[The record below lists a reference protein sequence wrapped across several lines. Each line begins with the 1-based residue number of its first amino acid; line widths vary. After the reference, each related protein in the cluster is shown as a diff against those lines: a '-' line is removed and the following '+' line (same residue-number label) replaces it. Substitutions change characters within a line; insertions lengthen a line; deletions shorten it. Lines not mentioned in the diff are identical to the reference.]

1 MARKQQ
7 TPDHWRNR
15 IVGMGEEAPDQ
26 LLANVK
32 NWRIHPKNQQD
43 ALSGVLNSVG
53 WVTGVIVNKRSGTI
67 VDGHLR
73 AALSISR
80 NEPTIPVIYVD
91 LTEAEEALILATLD
105 PISAM
110 AATDAD
116 KLRELMELVRDSVQD
131 EMLDNAL
138 NQIKGANNIIDEFD
152 WQSEWKDMPEFT
164 SEDKTPKRTLYV
176 HFADDK
182 DVDAFSRLV
191 KQTITDKTKFI
202 WYPVQTPRVLGEYH
216 AD

>member
-1 MARKQQ
+1 MAKKSQASTTWQ
-7 TPDHWRNR
+7 NR
-15 IVGMGEEAPDQ
+15 IVGEGVERADQ
-26 LLANVK
+26 LLANPM
-32 NWRIHPKNQQD
+32 NFRIHPKNQQD
-43 ALSGVLNSVG
+43 AMTGVLNQVG
-53 WVTGVIVNKRSGTI
+53 WVQRVIVNKRTGHI

-73 AALSISR
+73 VSLAISAGAQDV
-80 NEPTIPVIYVD
+80 PVVYVD
-91 LTEAEEALILATLD
+91 LTDAEEALILATLD

-116 KLRELMELVRDSVQD
+116 KLRELMELVRDGVED

-152 WQSEWKDMPEFT
+152 WQTEWKDMPEFT

-182 DVDAFSRLV
+182 DVEAFARLV

-202 WYPVQTPRVLGEYH
+202 WYPPQVLTDRLEYH
-216 AD
+216 DA